1 MTQKKQM
8 LRLDTRSMNKG
19 AERPTSMFIP
29 VAGEDLLSNLD
40 GDVTL
45 LSPLVQTQQISSEAR
60 GWLKNSI
67 WREVKMDE
75 EEEQEGVSDEERL

>member
-1 MTQKKQM
+1 
-8 LRLDTRSMNKG
+8 
-19 AERPTSMFIP
+19 MFIP

-45 LSPLVQTQQISSEAR
+45 LSPLVQTQQIRSEAR

-67 WREVKMDE
+67 CREVKMDE

>member
-1 MTQKKQM
+1 
-8 LRLDTRSMNKG
+8 
-19 AERPTSMFIP
+19 MFIP

-67 WREVKMDE
+67 WRED
-75 EEEQEGVSDEERL
+75 G

>member
-1 MTQKKQM
+1 
-8 LRLDTRSMNKG
+8 
-19 AERPTSMFIP
+19 MFIP

-45 LSPLVQTQQISSEAR
+45 LSPLIQTQQISSESR